1 MTRVAFHRSR
11 IMIHRAI
18 SAETTTPMT
27 VANDPASP
35 AHNFSRS
42 SNLSARCFFADRLTG
57 WRRASGGN
65 NDGCVDVWTSEV
77 QLFFFPCP
85 VRPCRSSLASRQA
98 FGIDMSGETEDG
110 GQLLLVRTI
119 WFSQAAVRVADGAIW
134 VVLPGHPSLSLSLCA
149 PHPTIATLRINSTQL
164 RRR

>member
-65 NDGCVDVWTSEV
+65 NDRCVDVWTSEV
-77 QLFFFPCP
+77 QLFFFPVP
-85 VRPCRSSLASRQA
+85 SSPADHLLRHDRRLGLTCRERRK
-98 FGIDMSGETEDG
+98 TEDNSCLSG
-110 GQLLLVRTI
+110 RFGLVRQQSEWQMAQSG
-119 WFSQAAVRVADGAIW
+119 WFYPATPLFPFLSA
-134 VVLPGHPSLSLSLCA
+134 LPTPLSPLSG
-149 PHPTIATLRINSTQL
+149 
-164 RRR
+164 